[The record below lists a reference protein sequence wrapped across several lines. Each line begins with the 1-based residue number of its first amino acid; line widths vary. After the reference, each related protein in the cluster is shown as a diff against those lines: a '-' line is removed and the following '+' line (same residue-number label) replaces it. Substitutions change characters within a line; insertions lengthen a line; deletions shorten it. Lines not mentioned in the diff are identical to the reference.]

1 MATKNG
7 EGSSDNT
14 EYGAIK
20 DEMQDEEKI
29 KPQLAT
35 CFGFFLVHKIV
46 TVLSLFSLAV
56 AQFLPSPHDGG
67 IPFFTML
74 LRLYIFVGCMIGII
88 VELDTSE
95 VTLVKKIPSMESW
108 VVRGSLYLFL
118 GLIAT
123 EESTV
128 SLKDLGN
135 TSQFFSIV
143 IANFVSAIL
152 WVSAI
157 GVVTSG
163 VLYVVMGLLML
174 KGLREKYEREHNM
187 NENGG

>member
-7 EGSSDNT
+7 ESSDNI

-20 DEMQDEEKI
+20 DEVQDEEKI

-35 CFGFFLVHKIV
+35 CFSFFLVHKIV

-67 IPFFTML
+67 IPIFTML
-74 LRLYIFVGCMIGII
+74 LRLYIFVGCLIGII
-88 VELDTSE
+88 IELDTSE
-95 VTLVKKIPSMESW
+95 ATLVKKIPSLESW
-108 VVRGSLYLFL
+108 IVRGSLYLFL

-128 SLKDLGN
+128 SLKKLG

-143 IANFVSAIL
+143 RFNFFKRKRVSNL
-152 WVSAI
+152 DSQ
-157 GVVTSG
+157 S
-163 VLYVVMGLLML
+163 
-174 KGLREKYEREHNM
+174 
-187 NENGG
+187 